1 MKKHVKLSKNEINA
15 LPLIQ
20 YEGDI
25 EILSSK
31 DNIQAAINDL
41 KNYDLIGF
49 DTETKPTFVKG
60 PLNPPSIMQLA
71 CDDKVYIFQ
80 FDNDEIFKQLSTILS
95 NKNITKCG
103 VSVDRDLIELM
114 YLSPFDPISFVDLGN
129 IARKNEIPHHGLRG
143 LVAMFLKH
151 RISKGSQTS
160 DWSRISLSDSQI
172 SYAATDAWVSLEL
185 FKIFY
190 KNGFYDVVK
199 FNLITHNYR
208 DKIVALGGFLSLL

>member
-20 YEGDI
+20 YDGDI
-25 EILSSK
+25 EILTSK

-80 FDNDEIFKQLSTILS
+80 FDNDEIFKQLSLILS

-114 YLSPFDPISFVDLGN
+114 YLSPFDPISFIDLGN
-129 IARKNEIPHHGLRG
+129 VARDNEIPHHGLRG

-160 DWSRISLSDSQI
+160 DWSKISLSDSQI

-185 FKIFY
+185 FKIFD
-190 KNGFYDVVK
+190 KNGF
-199 FNLITHNYR
+199 L
-208 DKIVALGGFLSLL
+208 

>member
-1 MKKHVKLSKNEINA
+1 MKKHAKLSKNEINA

-25 EILSSK
+25 EILTSK

-80 FDNDEIFKQLSTILS
+80 FDNDEIFKQLSLILS

-129 IARKNEIPHHGLRG
+129 VARENDIPHHGLRG

-160 DWSRISLSDSQI
+160 DWSKISLSDSQI

-185 FKIFY
+185 FKIFD
-190 KNGFYDVVK
+190 KNG
-199 FNLITHNYR
+199 
-208 DKIVALGGFLSLL
+208 LL

>member
-15 LPLIQ
+15 LPLIKYQ
-20 YEGDI
+20 GVI
-25 EILSSK
+25 EILTSK

-41 KNYDLIGF
+41 KNYEVIGF

-80 FDNDEIFKQLSTILS
+80 FDNDEIFEQLSSILS
-95 NKNITKCG
+95 SKNITKCG
-103 VSVDRDLIELM
+103 VSVDRDLVELM
-114 YLSPFDPISFVDLGN
+114 YLSPFDPISFIDLGN
-129 IARKNEIPHHGLRG
+129 IARENEIPHHGLRG

-185 FKIFY
+185 FKIFD
-190 KNGFYDVVK
+190 KNG
-199 FNLITHNYR
+199 
-208 DKIVALGGFLSLL
+208 LL

>member
-25 EILSSK
+25 EILTSK

-41 KNYDLIGF
+41 ENYDLIGF

-80 FDNDEIFKQLSTILS
+80 FDNDKIFKQLSSILS

-129 IARKNEIPHHGLRG
+129 VARENEIPHHGLRG

-185 FKIFY
+185 FKIFD
-190 KNGFYDVVK
+190 KNG
-199 FNLITHNYR
+199 
-208 DKIVALGGFLSLL
+208 LL

>member
-1 MKKHVKLSKNEINA
+1 LKKHVKLSKNEINA

-25 EILSSK
+25 EILTSK

-41 KNYDLIGF
+41 KYYDLIGF

-80 FDNDEIFKQLSTILS
+80 LDNDEIFKQLSLILS

-129 IARKNEIPHHGLRG
+129 VARENEIPHHGLRG

-160 DWSRISLSDSQI
+160 DWSKISLSDSQI

-185 FKIFY
+185 FKIFD
-190 KNGFYDVVK
+190 KNG
-199 FNLITHNYR
+199 
-208 DKIVALGGFLSLL
+208 LL

>member
-25 EILSSK
+25 EILTSK
-31 DNIQAAINDL
+31 DNIQVAINDL

-80 FDNDEIFKQLSTILS
+80 LDNDEIFKQLSLILS

-114 YLSPFDPISFVDLGN
+114 YLSPFDPISFIDLGN
-129 IARKNEIPHHGLRG
+129 IAREKEIPHHGLRG

-160 DWSRISLSDSQI
+160 DWSRIILSDSQI
-172 SYAATDAWVSLEL
+172 SYAATDAWASLEL
-185 FKIFY
+185 FKIFD
-190 KNGFYDVVK
+190 KNG
-199 FNLITHNYR
+199 
-208 DKIVALGGFLSLL
+208 LL

>member
-41 KNYDLIGF
+41 KNYNLIGF

-80 FDNDEIFKQLSTILS
+80 FDNDETFRQLSSILS
-95 NKNITKCG
+95 NVNITKCG

-129 IARKNEIPHHGLRG
+129 VARENEIPHHGLRG

-185 FKIFY
+185 FKIFD
-190 KNGFYDVVK
+190 KNG
-199 FNLITHNYR
+199 
-208 DKIVALGGFLSLL
+208 LL

>member
-25 EILSSK
+25 EILTSK

-49 DTETKPTFVKG
+49 DTETKPTFVRG

-71 CDDKVYIFQ
+71 CEDKVYIFQ
-80 FDNDEIFKQLSTILS
+80 FDNDEIFKQLSLILS

-129 IARKNEIPHHGLRG
+129 VARENEIPHHGLRG

-160 DWSRISLSDSQI
+160 DWSKISLSDSQI

-185 FKIFY
+185 FKIFD
-190 KNGFYDVVK
+190 KNG
-199 FNLITHNYR
+199 
-208 DKIVALGGFLSLL
+208 LL

>member
-1 MKKHVKLSKNEINA
+1 MEKHVKLSKNEINA

-31 DNIQAAINDL
+31 DNVQAAINDL
-41 KNYDLIGF
+41 KNYELIGF

-60 PLNPPSIMQLA
+60 PMNPPSIMQLA

-80 FDNDEIFKQLSTILS
+80 FNNNEIFKHLSPILS
-95 NKNITKCG
+95 NQNITKCG

-114 YLSPFDPISFVDLGN
+114 YLSPFDPLSFVDLGN
-129 IARKNEIPHHGLRG
+129 VAREKEIPHHGLRG

-185 FKIFY
+185 FKIFD
-190 KNGFYDVVK
+190 KNG
-199 FNLITHNYR
+199 
-208 DKIVALGGFLSLL
+208 LL

>member
-25 EILSSK
+25 EILTSK

-41 KNYDLIGF
+41 KNYDIIGF

-80 FDNDEIFKQLSTILS
+80 FDNDEIFKQLSLILS

-114 YLSPFDPISFVDLGN
+114 YLSPFDPISFIDLGN
-129 IARKNEIPHHGLRG
+129 IAREKEIPHHGLRG

-160 DWSRISLSDSQI
+160 DWSRIILSDSQI

-185 FKIFY
+185 FKIFD
-190 KNGFYDVVK
+190 KNG
-199 FNLITHNYR
+199 
-208 DKIVALGGFLSLL
+208 LL

>member
-1 MKKHVKLSKNEINA
+1 MKKHVKLSKKEINA
-15 LPLIQ
+15 LPLLK

-25 EILSSK
+25 EILTSK

-49 DTETKPTFVKG
+49 DTETRPTFVKG

-80 FDNDEIFKQLSTILS
+80 FDNDEIFKQLSSILS

-114 YLSPFDPISFVDLGN
+114 YLSPFDPISFIDLGN
-129 IARKNEIPHHGLRG
+129 AARENEIPHHGLRG

-160 DWSRISLSDSQI
+160 DWSKISLSDSQI

-185 FKIFY
+185 FKIFD
-190 KNGFYDVVK
+190 KNG
-199 FNLITHNYR
+199 
-208 DKIVALGGFLSLL
+208 LL

>member
-20 YEGDI
+20 YGGVI
-25 EILSSK
+25 EILTSK
-31 DNIQAAINDL
+31 DNIQAAVNDL
-41 KNYDLIGF
+41 RNYDLIGF

-80 FDNDEIFKQLSTILS
+80 FDNYKIFKQLSSILS
-95 NKNITKCG
+95 NENITKCG

-129 IARKNEIPHHGLRG
+129 VARENDIPHHGLRG

-160 DWSRISLSDSQI
+160 DWSKISLSDSQI

-185 FKIFY
+185 FKIFD
-190 KNGFYDVVK
+190 KNG
-199 FNLITHNYR
+199 
-208 DKIVALGGFLSLL
+208 LL

>member
-25 EILSSK
+25 EILTSK

-80 FDNDEIFKQLSTILS
+80 IDNDEIFKQLSSILS
-95 NKNITKCG
+95 NENITKCG

-129 IARKNEIPHHGLRG
+129 VARENEIPHHGLRG

-160 DWSRISLSDSQI
+160 DWSKISLSDSQI

-185 FKIFY
+185 FKIFD
-190 KNGFYDVVK
+190 KNG
-199 FNLITHNYR
+199 
-208 DKIVALGGFLSLL
+208 LL

>member
-25 EILSSK
+25 EILTSK

-41 KNYDLIGF
+41 KNYEVIGF

-80 FDNDEIFKQLSTILS
+80 FDNDEIFKQLSLILS

-129 IARKNEIPHHGLRG
+129 VARENEIPHHGLRG

-160 DWSRISLSDSQI
+160 DWSKISLTDSQI

-185 FKIFY
+185 FKIFD
-190 KNGFYDVVK
+190 KNG
-199 FNLITHNYR
+199 
-208 DKIVALGGFLSLL
+208 LL

>member
-1 MKKHVKLSKNEINA
+1 LKKHVKLSKNEINA

-25 EILSSK
+25 EILTSK
-31 DNIQAAINDL
+31 DNIHAAINDL

-80 FDNDEIFKQLSTILS
+80 FDNDEIFKQLSLILS

-129 IARKNEIPHHGLRG
+129 VARENDIPHHGLRG

-185 FKIFY
+185 FKIFD
-190 KNGFYDVVK
+190 KNG
-199 FNLITHNYR
+199 
-208 DKIVALGGFLSLL
+208 LL

>member
-31 DNIQAAINDL
+31 DNIQAAIKDL

-80 FDNDEIFKQLSTILS
+80 FDNDEIFKQISTILS

-114 YLSPFDPISFVDLGN
+114 YLSPFDPTSFVDLGN
-129 IARKNEIPHHGLRG
+129 VARENEIPHHGLRG

-160 DWSRISLSDSQI
+160 DWSKISLSDSQI

-185 FKIFY
+185 FKIFDE
-190 KNGFYDVVK
+190 NGF
-199 FNLITHNYR
+199 L
-208 DKIVALGGFLSLL
+208 